1 MGIDTNAS
9 CQPERPDIAQVELRV
24 SGDRLVPAEVT
35 AASGLL
41 PSRAWS
47 KGDTYE
53 SKVGGL
59 RARAFGIWVITSEGT
74 DIEQCSIALL
84 AKVELLADAIRHVA
98 RSAGA
103 TVSVGIWWEPEGGQG
118 GFTVS
123 SDVMRRL
130 SELGDRVDVYFP
142 G

>member
-1 MGIDTNAS
+1 MGKDTDTS
-9 CQPERPDIAQVELRV
+9 DQQERPDIAQVEFSL
-24 SGDRLVPAEVT
+24 SGDRIIPAEVT
-35 AASGLL
+35 AASGLS

-47 KGDTYE
+47 KGDPYE
-53 SKVGGL
+53 SKAGGI
-59 RARAFGIWVITSEGT
+59 RTRPFGLWVITSEGT
-74 DIEQCSIALL
+74 DIEQCSIGLL
-84 AKVELLADAIRHVA
+84 AIVEPVIEAIRPIA
-98 RSAGA
+98 RTAGA

-130 SELGDRVDVYFP
+130 SELADRLDVYFP

>member
-1 MGIDTNAS
+1 MGKDTDAS
-9 CQPERPDIAQVELRV
+9 GQQEQPDIAQVELRL

-35 AASGLL
+35 AAAGLA

-53 SKVGGL
+53 SKAGGI
-59 RARAFGIWVITSEGT
+59 RTRPFGIWVITSEGT
-74 DIEQCSIALL
+74 DIEQCAIRLL
-84 AKVELLADAIRHVA
+84 AAVEPVIEAIRQVA
-98 RSAGA
+98 RTAGA
-103 TVSVGIWWEPEGGQG
+103 TFSVGIWWEPEGGQG

-130 SELGDRVDVYFP
+130 SELADRVDVYFP

>member
-1 MGIDTNAS
+1 MEKYTNTS
-9 CQPERPDIAQVELRV
+9 GQQERPDIAQVEFTL
-24 SGDRLVPAEVT
+24 SGDMLVPAEVT
-35 AASGLL
+35 AASGLV

-47 KGDTYE
+47 KGDSYE
-53 SKVGGL
+53 SKAGGL
-59 RARAFGIWVITSEGT
+59 RTRPFGIWVVTSEGT
-74 DIEQCSIALL
+74 DIEQCSVGLL
-84 AKVELLADAIRHVA
+84 AVVEPVIEAIRHIA
-98 RSAGA
+98 RTAGA

-130 SELGDRVDVYFP
+130 SELADRVDVYFP